1 MSFAVRPMGLG
12 ASAPEV
18 VGQAEW
24 RTSGS
29 FDWIVPEGVTEIHAV
44 VVAASGNQ
52 LSGLRRG
59 GAYIFTSNTAL
70 GATVGGGNGGPGG
83 SGAGSFDIG
92 GGGGGA
98 GGYLGNGG
106 AGESMASNGPAPAY
120 AGQGGG
126 GGGGASSRRSPGA
139 GGGVGLKGVGASGA
153 AGAMNTSG
161 GVGSVPPDTAG
172 VGAGRPGTSIAPG
185 GEGGNLRYTIAPL
198 SVTPGETLIAH
209 VAGGPGYS
217 GGIRIMWGGGRS
229 YPSNAGDL

>member
-1 MSFAVRPMGLG
+1 MGLG
-12 ASAPEV
+12 ASAP

-24 RTSGS
+24 RTPGS
-29 FDWIVPEGVTEIHAV
+29 FNWIVPEGVTEIHAV

-59 GAYIFTSNTAL
+59 STYFFTSNTAL
-70 GATVGGGNGGPGG
+70 GAAVGGGNGGFGG
-83 SGAGSFDIG
+83 SGTNSSNT

-106 AGESMASNGPAPAY
+106 AGESVSFDGLAPGT

-126 GGGGASSRRSPGA
+126 GGGGGASYGTSSGA

-153 AGAMNTSG
+153 AGAMDTSG

-172 VGAGRPGTSIAPG
+172 VGGGRPGTTNEPG
-185 GEGGNLRYTIAPL
+185 GTGGNLRYTITPL
-198 SVTPGETLIAH
+198 SVTPGETLIAY

-217 GGIRIMWGGGRS
+217 GGVRIMWGGGRS